1 MAPIILLVFFII
13 QDTASLFHIIIFLLF
28 FNTFF
33 LQAGL
38 VHLGFRKCKGTIV
51 LTAVFFALSIS
62 LHVWVM
68 NLHWKHSNCFVCTQ
82 GLQMLLYS
90 RAAAVLYCHF
100 YKWTAVR
107 LGDPHF
113 CQDSLWLCKFTQ
125 VQFLPR

>member
-38 VHLGFRKCKGTIV
+38 VHLGFRKFKGTIV

-62 LHVWVM
+62 PSCLGHEFTLETLQLLCLHTGT
-68 NLHWKHSNCFVCTQ
+68 SDAFVFQ
-82 GLQMLLYS
+82 RLQQYYTVTSTNGQL
-90 RAAAVLYCHF
+90 
-100 YKWTAVR
+100 
-107 LGDPHF
+107 
-113 CQDSLWLCKFTQ
+113 
-125 VQFLPR
+125 